1 MANFDNGP
9 KPNKMKPSA
18 SKRKHLFSKQGKN
31 SDSKVTFTDDVQ
43 VNSSC
48 EEDSDVDDDDDDEET
63 VVFDEKEGGKGE
75 IDDDSVF
82 SDDDSFEDNKW
93 DLKRFHKVAV
103 ERLEGTETFNAMY
116 DALLLRDDIP
126 GICVSWSEECDDPEV
141 EGASWREIMS
151 KILKDRE
158 IVDQGQLNEFF
169 SKFLTAEDPPEDD
182 DTFPPF
188 HCWAVRRVF
197 AAIAKADPLVLF
209 NLDDDTHGDDN
220 LYWKDTGTKTPHLQ
234 SCLEYDFWTI
244 LSSYCGHPWSNLFG
258 DSILNRIGDRNRKL
272 HAASTETST
281 TASSS
286 SVSDSSNQKKVKIQ
300 SSLSAFFRKSP
311 PAKAVSPDASSKRSS
326 SDLLGTPLSSPDR
339 KSSRSS
345 QHEVMEVDT
354 TAASTSVSTL
364 TSELAMTENK
374 FVRPPPSY
382 RQVLEIP
389 ASSDDKIKA
398 LVQWKVDGI
407 GNVKRGAIVELQF
420 VFNYPGGKKFLEVVA
435 EEIRKQ
441 VSEIFD
447 LDPTLRLLPLKD
459 STTARNGWRDSSKHI
474 RNEAELN
481 KKLARYSQLCEYAD
495 TTTPSIRYSHKQGNA
510 EEGEK
515 KINTRMRFAFNLE
528 VDDFIR
534 EVRNILSA
542 HGGFCGPTP
551 IQSWRI
557 VRLGWLA
564 YLPPGIDSKA
574 YSKELMRMNGFR
586 YVLALVYT
594 WVNQTDLPNRE
605 EFKGFKAWSIYS
617 AATHAEVAAALLQ
630 RNLRIDT
637 PKHEFPF
644 CSVVRYVPD
653 AAGVKLSL
661 IGIDAW
667 QCIKDL
673 MSDMR
678 YKHRSVMT
686 ESTVSML
693 VPAIRSAFL
702 PVDTKTELFG
712 TLTFAKMCFS
722 VWAIPHK
729 DEDFEKVKATVE
741 SMQPAEDEPP
751 RGMETVAENEM
762 EDGEDEVSKVSET
775 HSRRLGEPQ
784 SAKKPTAVDNVT
796 DDTEAEGIWTTVPSS
811 KRKKKGTKRVDIQA
825 DDPSPAH
832 YQAIH

>member
-1 MANFDNGP
+1 M
-9 KPNKMKPSA
+9 
-18 SKRKHLFSKQGKN
+18 
-31 SDSKVTFTDDVQ
+31 
-43 VNSSC
+43 
-48 EEDSDVDDDDDDEET
+48 
-63 VVFDEKEGGKGE
+63 
-75 IDDDSVF
+75 
-82 SDDDSFEDNKW
+82 
-93 DLKRFHKVAV
+93 
-103 ERLEGTETFNAMY
+103 
-116 DALLLRDDIP
+116 
-126 GICVSWSEECDDPEV
+126 
-141 EGASWREIMS
+141 
-151 KILKDRE
+151 
-158 IVDQGQLNEFF
+158 
-169 SKFLTAEDPPEDD
+169 
-182 DTFPPF
+182 
-188 HCWAVRRVF
+188 
-197 AAIAKADPLVLF
+197 
-209 NLDDDTHGDDN
+209 
-220 LYWKDTGTKTPHLQ
+220 
-234 SCLEYDFWTI
+234 
-244 LSSYCGHPWSNLFG
+244 
-258 DSILNRIGDRNRKL
+258 
-272 HAASTETST
+272 
-281 TASSS
+281 
-286 SVSDSSNQKKVKIQ
+286 
-300 SSLSAFFRKSP
+300 
-311 PAKAVSPDASSKRSS
+311 
-326 SDLLGTPLSSPDR
+326 
-339 KSSRSS
+339 
-345 QHEVMEVDT
+345 
-354 TAASTSVSTL
+354 
-364 TSELAMTENK
+364 
-374 FVRPPPSY
+374 
-382 RQVLEIP
+382 
-389 ASSDDKIKA
+389 
-398 LVQWKVDGI
+398 
-407 GNVKRGAIVELQF
+407 
-420 VFNYPGGKKFLEVVA
+420 
-435 EEIRKQ
+435 
-441 VSEIFD
+441 SEIFD

-594 WVNQTDLPNRE
+594 WVNQSDLPNRE

-784 SAKKPTAVDNVT
+784 SAKKPTAVDNVK

-825 DDPSPAH
+825 DDPSPARSTKQSTRKPKLTKKKKPEPPPPPVPEPTDDDDDDCSKDPGMDLAFDH
-832 YQAIH
+832 YEEKPVFLSMFPAKQGNAYVMMARKQNAGVASEIVQCFPAFIEFYLREAGCKDPHRVLKKWFTSDALSRSKRLGYTWDPVEMRGASSNGVRSASSDFCFADELGMSDPTDAFKGNLVVDPNRAQVREIDDGDTVAGVLEDHEVFRRSVHQLQQANALIEDKDAQIRELQARLESAIQVTPGLQLGKGAGVGHPPSTPRGGVG